1 MILIKREGRKM
12 RILKYE
18 LYKLLSKKFLL
29 LFILILFATN
39 CYLYIAEQNKNDFQ
53 IPNEYDN
60 MLQQYSNLSAKEALS
75 QISESY
81 NELNILSFIKNLR
94 ADKIPEEAIK
104 EQVSPILKLSALKI
118 SYDQL
123 LKKYDDSRFMEDD
136 SYLQDYI
143 TSLGLINNQLE
154 YIKCYPDFINSM
166 EEKAEN
172 MQSVSIFNQKGTFAY
187 RNILKTPNDF
197 RHLKDIKLKLG
208 DETGIVSAT
217 QYRFTDLSIAAII
230 FLMCVFIFI
239 IEKESGLIRLT
250 KSTKNGH
257 VPVIISKITVLT
269 VTTAVLSLLFYGS
282 ILFLGNKLYGFGDL
296 SRFVQSMS
304 SFRDCSFL
312 LSVKEFICLFIIT
325 KIFATVFT
333 AFIFAV
339 IFNAFLY
346 PKVIYLILALFTGF
360 SYICYTLIHPASYIN
375 TLKYINLFSFYDV
388 FTFYGEYTNIN
399 FFGYPISKIFASIFV
414 SLVVSVLTIALTIF
428 SYVRNYSSATPIL
441 QKLLNKFT
449 IRPKSI
455 NGSTSLFIQETYK
468 IFITNK
474 VILIFIAALII
485 GSQNIQTSP
494 FLMTKDTAVY
504 KGYVDSLAGELTAQ
518 KEKLIQDEQKKFDNI
533 PLELQKLK
541 NSFENNEI
549 GKSEYT
555 RELNKITLLIEKKTG
570 FERLKNQYQYLVNLK
585 KEKGING
592 SFICELSSRYIFNN
606 RTRDLYNGLI
616 YCILLIMC
624 LSNIFPMEYKNGM
637 VRVYKSTYNGRLR
650 LFAQKGFIGSIIAI
664 VLMVIIYLPY
674 YLNLLLRYDIKTWS
688 APIQSISLFEN
699 LDLNISILGFVILA
713 NLLQIVG
720 CIAITKLIILISL
733 IVKKQSICILA
744 STVILC
750 FPLIISLMGV
760 SSLDNFSFN
769 SIFVLFSAFSK
780 TKDIIEVIVYF
791 VFILILLILSGLL
804 GGKLYGG
811 GTLLKNSIRFKKDYI
826 MGHQQQ

>member
-1 MILIKREGRKM
+1 M

-18 LYKLLSKKFLL
+18 FYKLLSKKLLL
-29 LFILILFATN
+29 LFILILFAIN

-53 IPNEYDN
+53 IPNEYEN
-60 MLQQYSNLSAKEALS
+60 MLQQYSNLSEKEALAL
-75 QISESY
+75 ISESY
-81 NELNILSFIKNLR
+81 DELNILSIINNLR
-94 ADKIPEEAIK
+94 TSNIAEEAIK
-104 EQVSPILKLSALKI
+104 DQVSPILKLSAIEI

-123 LKKYDDSRFMEDD
+123 LEKYDNSRFMEDN

-154 YIKCYPDFINSM
+154 YIESYPDFINSM
-166 EEKAEN
+166 EEKAED
-172 MQSVSIFNQKGTFAY
+172 MQSVSIFSQEGTFAY

-208 DETGIVSAT
+208 DETGIISAT
-217 QYRFTDLSIAAII
+217 QYRFTDLSMAAII

-257 VPVIISKITVLT
+257 VPVIVSKITVLV

-296 SRFVQSMS
+296 SRYIQSMS

-312 LSVKEFICLFIIT
+312 LSVKEFICLFIVT
-325 KIFATVFT
+325 KIFVTVIT

-339 IFNAFLY
+339 IFNAFLF
-346 PKVIYLILALFTGF
+346 PKVIYLVLALFTGF

-399 FFGYPISKIFASIFV
+399 FFGYPISKVFASIFV

-428 SYVRNYSSATPIL
+428 SYVRNYSCATPIL
-441 QKLLNKFT
+441 HKLINKII
-449 IRPKSI
+449 IRRKRI
-455 NGSTSLFIQETYK
+455 NGSTSMLIHETYK
-468 IFITNK
+468 IFVTNK
-474 VILIFIAALII
+474 VGLIVVAALII
-485 GSQNIQTSP
+485 GYQNIHVAP

-518 KEKLIQDEQKKFDNI
+518 KQKFIQDEQKQFDNI

-541 NSFENNEI
+541 NSFEKDELD
-549 GKSEYT
+549 KAEYT
-555 RELNKITLLIEKKTG
+555 RELNKITLFSEKKTG

-585 KEKGING
+585 EEKKING

-616 YCILLIMC
+616 YCILLILC

-664 VLMVIIYLPY
+664 ILMIIVYLPY
-674 YLNLLLRYDIKTWS
+674 YINLLSRYDIKSWS
-688 APIQSISLFEN
+688 APIQSIYLFEN
-699 LDLNISILGFVILA
+699 LDLNISVLGFVVLA
-713 NLLQIVG
+713 NFLQLIG
-720 CIAITKLIILISL
+720 CIAIAKLIILISL
-733 IVKKQSICILA
+733 IVKKHSICILA
-744 STVILC
+744 STVILG
-750 FPLIISLMGV
+750 FPIIISLMGIT
-760 SSLDNFSFN
+760 SLDSYSFN
-769 SIFVLFSAFSK
+769 TIFVLFSSFSK
-780 TKDIIEVIVYF
+780 SKDIISIISYYVFLVI
-791 VFILILLILSGLL
+791 ILISSVLL
-804 GGKLYGG
+804 GSKIYGG
-811 GTLLKNSIRFKKDYI
+811 NLFKNIFGLKEVK
-826 MGHQQQ
+826 